1 MLAILHLFGTSV
13 ANLFKSRR
21 RLEVENLF
29 LRHQLNIAL
38 RCASHRLQVRG
49 SDRALLV
56 WMTWLWPGLLAL
68 SRVVQPDTILRWHR
82 KGFTGYWRW
91 KSRSPGGRPRIAREV
106 RELIRRMSFEN
117 SLWGATK
124 IHGEL
129 LKLGHRGRPVH
140 GFDLHGA
147 PASAKASIA
156 RSISAGPCTSAG
168 VMRTPNDGAV
178 VAVSPN
184 GLRLHEVATRG
195 APMEQ
200 NLATM
205 SCGTPRRRLGD
216 RYHTCDLPDVLTAL
230 ATLGLDSKID

>member
-1 MLAILHLFGTSV
+1 
-13 ANLFKSRR
+13 
-21 RLEVENLF
+21 
-29 LRHQLNIAL
+29 
-38 RCASHRLQVRG
+38 
-49 SDRALLV
+49 
-56 WMTWLWPGLLAL
+56 
-68 SRVVQPDTILRWHR
+68 
-82 KGFTGYWRW
+82 
-91 KSRSPGGRPRIAREV
+91 
-106 RELIRRMSFEN
+106 MSFEN
-117 SLWGATK
+117 ALWGAPK

-129 LKLGHRGRPVH
+129 LKLGIEVAQSTVSIYMVPRQ
-140 GFDLHGA
+140 
-147 PASAKASIA
+147 AKASIA

-216 RYHTCDLPDVLTAL
+216 RCHACDLPDVLTAL
-230 ATLGLDSKID
+230 GTLGLDSKID